1 MLLSLRFVVQINRK
15 GFMNESR
22 KMKKKKLATKI
33 GKRRIKKTKTQKMKI
48 KNEQKTKNEN

>member
-22 KMKKKKLATKI
+22 KMENKNWQRKLESEELKKQKLKK
-33 GKRRIKKTKTQKMKI
+33 
-48 KNEQKTKNEN
+48 

>member
-22 KMKKKKLATKI
+22 KMEKKKLATKI
-33 GKRRIKKTKTQKMKI
+33 GKRKIKKTKTQKMKI
-48 KNEQKTKNEN
+48 KNEQKTENEN